1 MTRLDPV
8 EYIKTGLFY
17 RFITVQKFKKYMQV
31 KTIRQKK
38 LRALDTV
45 LKKSIEKHL
54 AEIA

>member
-8 EYIKTGLFY
+8 EYIKPGLFY
-17 RFITVQKFKKYMQV
+17 PFITVEKCKKYMQV
-31 KTIRQKK
+31 NSIHQKK